1 MYQFW
6 QIHLTINNN
15 LNKSN
20 FNQIQQEH
28 SVTQWQE
35 KAMSGLGS
43 DKNLSFPEEE
53 QTLVEMKTF
62 ARGEGKTWTSRA
74 SRIHH
79 SFILWSHSERNWELP
94 HTFISRKGSQI
105 NVDCEKD
112 VSSITTD
119 S

>member
-6 QIHLTINNN
+6 QIHLTITNN

-43 DKNLSFPEEE
+43 DKNLSFPEED
-53 QTLVEMKTF
+53 QTLDEIKTF

-74 SRIHH
+74 
-79 SFILWSHSERNWELP
+79 
-94 HTFISRKGSQI
+94 
-105 NVDCEKD
+105 
-112 VSSITTD
+112 
-119 S
+119 